1 MTSKK
6 RVLILGGLGF
16 IGKNLFLNLNNDG
29 HSVTLFSNRI
39 ENVGDGFPTEK
50 FRANIIHGNLL
61 DKKLMEEVVTG
72 YDVIYS
78 LAGSSGASDSIVN
91 PYQDLDTNLKGHLN
105 LLEACKKNNRAS
117 RKIIEKNGGILENQV
132 KLENGKIELR
142 FWIKNI

>member
-1 MTSKK
+1 MISKK

-105 LLEACKKNNRAS
+105 LLEACKKNNREA
-117 RKIIEKNGGILENQV
+117 LLV
-132 KLENGKIELR
+132 
-142 FWIKNI
+142 